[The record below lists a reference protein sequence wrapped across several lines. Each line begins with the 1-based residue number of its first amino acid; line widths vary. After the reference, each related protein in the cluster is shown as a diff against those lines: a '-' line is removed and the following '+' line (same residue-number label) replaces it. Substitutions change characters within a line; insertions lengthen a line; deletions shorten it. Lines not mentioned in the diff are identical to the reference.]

1 MYHIL
6 LSNRLNEDELQR
18 FYTAANGD
26 FTLLLS
32 SIKKTIRWRENYKIL
47 SSSELDMWSH
57 MVFWHGFDLKHRP
70 CLIVRLGLACM
81 SLSSED
87 RPRFTQAISMSLY
100 FINKLKTVSI
110 HVTSMSPPYF
120 LEISFVHRGGAF
132 YLLDSFRVNFFIT
145 SLSCWNFEVFS
156 CRWVFF

>member
-1 MYHIL
+1 MYSCAVYRIL

-26 FTLLLS
+26 FTSLLS

-70 CLIVRLGLACM
+70 CLIVRLGLACT

-110 HVTSMSPPYF
+110 HVTSISPPYF
-120 LEISFVHRGGAF
+120 LEISFIFTEEHF
-132 YLLDSFRVNFFIT
+132 TCLIFFRANFFIT
-145 SLSCWNFEVFS
+145 SLNY
-156 CRWVFF
+156 